1 MVVARTWNVDFL
13 HENSQRKYPLMDN
26 ATAQRSDEA
35 FVIPS
40 SFMLDMCLPVTA
52 DSGGY
57 PGGYFV
63 SQIAS
68 YSSGYVLKI
77 SHTTATGVEDI
88 GVVTVDSASHTWGTA
103 YLIFDITTS
112 STLIDPSQAER
123 GSLVIGD
130 LDEINLQPAG
140 VWSFTE
146 AETRIQPRC
155 IIPTTPGTKG
165 FRVRSSG
172 VLSELLRDVIIL
184 EPGTNVQFRVDATTN
199 TITLDAIGDSDFL
212 ADCVCEGS
220 RSTGDPILTINGV
233 GPNENGDFT
242 IQPGR
247 DCLSVDSTSN
257 GIIISDSCSSPCC
270 GCQELDIINT
280 ALQVLRDQFSTL
292 NAFAERLETTSQSLN
307 TVVTSSPLYPS

>member
-1 MVVARTWNVDFL
+1 MAVARTWNVDFL

-26 ATAQRSDEA
+26 ATAQRSDAA
-35 FVIPS
+35 FIIPS
-40 SFMLDMCLPVTA
+40 SFLLDMCLPVTSN
-52 DSGGY
+52 SGGY
-57 PGGYFV
+57 PGGYFI

-77 SHTTATGVEDI
+77 SHTTSTGVVDI
-88 GVVTVDSASHTWGTA
+88 GVVTVDTSSHTWGTA

-123 GSLVIGD
+123 GSIVIGD
-130 LDEINLQPAG
+130 LAEIALQPAG
-140 VWSFTE
+140 VWAFTE

-155 IIPTTPGTKG
+155 IIPMVPGTKG

-184 EPGTNVQFRVDATTN
+184 EPGTNTQLRVDVTTN

-220 RSTGDPILTINGV
+220 RSVGDPIRTINGI
-233 GPNENGDFT
+233 GPNANGDFT

-247 DCLSVDSTSN
+247 DCLAVDELSN
-257 GIIISDSCSSPCC
+257 GIMLSDSCASPCC
-270 GCQELDIINT
+270 GCQELDILNT
-280 ALQVLRDQFSTL
+280 SLQVLRDQFSTL
-292 NAFAERLETTSQSLN
+292 HAFAERLETTSQGLN
-307 TVVTSSPLYPS
+307 AVVTASPLYP